1 VSSAKATTD
10 PRDEAPFDKGLI
22 AGDFVRPFL
31 LEIPGLLGRLVRLGP
46 VVDTVLTRHDYPEP
60 VARLLGEFLALAG
73 TLSSLLKYQGTFT
86 LQTKGDGPVRLMVA
100 DVTSDG
106 ELRGYAEVDPA
117 GLEMA
122 RAAEGGPEAPGGVA
136 EVARWLGSGYMAFT
150 VDLAPDGERYQGI
163 VELTGDSLADCVNHY
178 FRQSEQL
185 KTGFKLTAGRGAGK
199 WRAGALFLQQMP
211 ESGGAWTPGLPGEP
225 EEIVLGS
232 SEEDDWRRALAFM
245 ASCSDEELLSET
257 LAADDLLYRLFH
269 EERVRVYRVRPL
281 SLGCRCSRARLET
294 VLRSLPPDEVRE
306 MTVDGEV
313 VMTCQFCNVDF
324 RFNDAALDDIYAS

>member
-1 VSSAKATTD
+1 VHDVNFATNPPPSPD
-10 PRDEAPFDKGLI
+10 AAPA

-31 LEIPGLLGRLVRLGP
+31 LEVPGLLGRLVRLGP
-46 VVDTVLTRHDYPEP
+46 LVDTVLTRHDYPEP

-73 TLSSLLKYQGTFT
+73 TLSSLLKYEGTFT

-100 DVTSDG
+100 DVTSEG

-117 GLEMA
+117 KVEA
-122 RAAEGGPEAPGGVA
+122 VVAAQSDTASA
-136 EVARWLGSGYMAFT
+136 DVARWLGRGYMAFT

-163 VELTGDSLADCVNHY
+163 VELTGDTLADCVNHY

-185 KTGFKLTAGRGAGK
+185 KTAFKLAADRRDGS
-199 WRAGALFLQQMP
+199 WRAGALFLQQIP
-211 ESGGAWTPGLPGEP
+211 ETGGTWTPGRPDEP
-225 EEIVLGS
+225 EDIVLGS
-232 SEEDDWRRALAFM
+232 AEEDDWRRALAFM
-245 ASCSDEELLSET
+245 ASCRDEELLSDT
-257 LAADDLLYRLFH
+257 LPADDLLYRLFH

-281 SLGCRCSRARLET
+281 TLGCRCSRERLET
-294 VLRSLPPDEVRE
+294 ILRSLPHDEVRE

-324 RFNDAALDDIYAS
+324 RFSDAALDDIYAS

>member
-1 VSSAKATTD
+1 MSSPNTPTD
-10 PRDEAPFDKGLI
+10 PLDEAPV

-73 TLSSLLKYQGTFT
+73 TLSSLLKYEGTFT

-100 DVTSDG
+100 DVTSEG
-106 ELRGYAEVDPA
+106 ELRGYAEVDPR
-117 GLEMA
+117 GLEAA
-122 RAAEGGPEAPGGVA
+122 RAAEGGEKAPG
-136 EVARWLGSGYMAFT
+136 VARWLGKGYMAFT

-163 VELTGDSLADCVNHY
+163 VELSGDSLADCVNHY

-185 KTGFKLTAGRGAGK
+185 KTAFKLTAHRSAGG

-211 ESGGAWTPGLPGEP
+211 ESGGTWTPGLPDEP
-225 EEIVLGS
+225 EEIDLPRLTGFIFS
-232 SEEDDWRRALAFM
+232 GEEDDWRRALAFM
-245 ASCSDEELLSET
+245 ASCRDEELLSET
-257 LAADDLLYRLFH
+257 LPADDLLYRLFH
-269 EERVRVYRVRPL
+269 EERVRVYRVRLL
-281 SLGCRCSRARLET
+281 SLGCRCSRSRLET

>member
-1 VSSAKATTD
+1 MNAPTTPTD
-10 PRDEAPFDKGLI
+10 PRDEAPL

-73 TLSSLLKYQGTFT
+73 TLSSLLKYDGSFT

-100 DVTSDG
+100 DVTPEG
-106 ELRGYAEVDPA
+106 ELRGYAEVDRAQLETLLSAEA
-117 GLEMA
+117 GDDS
-122 RAAEGGPEAPGGVA
+122 PGLA
-136 EVARWLGSGYMAFT
+136 LFLGKGYMAFT

-163 VELTGDSLADCVNHY
+163 VELTGESLADCVNHY

-185 KTGFKLTAGRGAGK
+185 KTAFKLVAGRRAGA
-199 WRAGALFLQQMP
+199 WRAAALFLQQMP
-211 ESGGAWTPGLPGEP
+211 EAGGTWAPGLSDEP
-225 EEIVLGS
+225 QDMVLGS
-232 SEEDDWRRALAFM
+232 GEEDDWRRALAFM

-257 LAADDLLYRLFH
+257 LPADDLLYRLFH

-281 SLGCRCSRARLET
+281 SLGCRCSRTRLET
-294 VLRSLPPDEVRE
+294 ILRSLPHDEVRD
-306 MTVDGEV
+306 MRVDGEV

-324 RFNDAALDDIYAS
+324 RFDDADLDGIYAS

>member
-1 VSSAKATTD
+1 VHDVSSPNTPTD
-10 PRDEAPFDKGLI
+10 RRDEAPV

-46 VVDTVLTRHDYPEP
+46 VVDTVLTYHDYPEP

-73 TLSSLLKYQGTFT
+73 TLSSLLKYEGTFT

-117 GLEMA
+117 GLETA
-122 RAAEGGPEAPGGVA
+122 RAAEGGGGAP

-163 VELTGDSLADCVNHY
+163 VELSGDSLADCVNHY
-178 FRQSEQL
+178 FHQSEQL
-185 KTGFKLTAGRGAGK
+185 KTAFKLTACRSAGE
-199 WRAGALFLQQMP
+199 WRAGGLFLQQMP
-211 ESGGAWTPGLPGEP
+211 ESGGAWTPGLPDEP

-232 SEEDDWRRALAFM
+232 GEEDDWRRALAFM
-245 ASCSDEELLSET
+245 ASCGDEELLSET
-257 LAADDLLYRLFH
+257 LPADDLLYRLFH

-294 VLRSLPPDEVRE
+294 VLRSLPPHEVRE

>member
-1 VSSAKATTD
+1 VHDVSSSSTASD
-10 PRDEAPFDKGLI
+10 PREEAPA

-31 LEIPGLLGRLVRLGP
+31 LEIPGLLGRLVRLGS

-73 TLSSLLKYQGTFT
+73 TLSSLLKYDGTFT

-106 ELRGYAEVDPA
+106 ALRGYAEVDPA
-117 GLEMA
+117 GLEA
-122 RAAEGGPEAPGGVA
+122 ALAAEDGA
-136 EVARWLGSGYMAFT
+136 ESPAVARWLGKGYMAFT

-185 KTGFKLTAGRGAGK
+185 KTAFKLTAGPGAGG

-211 ESGGAWTPGLPGEP
+211 ESGGTWTPGLPDEP

-232 SEEDDWRRALAFM
+232 GEEDDWRRALAFM
-245 ASCSDEELLSET
+245 ASCRDDELLSES
-257 LAADDLLYRLFH
+257 LSADDLLYRLFH
-269 EERVRVYRVRPL
+269 EERVRVYRMRPL

-294 VLRSLPPDEVRE
+294 VLRSLPPAEVRE
-306 MTVDGEV
+306 MTVDGDV

-324 RFNDAALDDIYAS
+324 RFDDAALDDIYAS

>member
-1 VSSAKATTD
+1 MVHDVSAMKISTD
-10 PRDEAPFDKGLI
+10 PLDAAPV

-46 VVDTVLTRHDYPEP
+46 VVDTVLTRHHYPGP
-60 VARLLGEFLALAG
+60 VAGLLGELLALAG
-73 TLSSLLKYQGTFT
+73 TLSSLLKYEGTFT

-100 DVTSDG
+100 DVTSEG

-117 GLEMA
+117 GLETA
-122 RAAEGGPEAPGGVA
+122 LSAEGGEETP

-163 VELTGDSLADCVNHY
+163 VELSGDSLADCVNHY
-178 FRQSEQL
+178 FHQSEQL
-185 KTGFKLTAGRGAGK
+185 KTAFKLSAGRSAGG

-211 ESGGAWTPGLPGEP
+211 ESGGTWMPGLPDEP

-232 SEEDDWRRALAFM
+232 GEEDDWRRALAFM
-245 ASCSDEELLSET
+245 ASCRDEELLSET
-257 LAADDLLYRLFH
+257 LPADDLLYRLFH

-294 VLRSLPPDEVRE
+294 ILRSLPHDEVRE
-306 MTVDGEV
+306 MTVDGVV
-313 VMTCQFCNVDF
+313 VMTCQFCKVDF

>member
-1 VSSAKATTD
+1 VHDVSSPKTTTD
-10 PRDEAPFDKGLI
+10 SRDEAPVT
-22 AGDFVRPFL
+22 GDFVRPFL
-31 LEIPGLLGRLVRLGP
+31 LEVPGLLGRLVRLGP

-73 TLSSLLKYQGTFT
+73 TLSSLLKYEGTFT

-117 GLEMA
+117 GLETA
-122 RAAEGGPEAPGGVA
+122 RAAKGGGGAP

-163 VELTGDSLADCVNHY
+163 VELSGDSLADCVNHY

-185 KTGFKLTAGRGAGK
+185 KTAFKLTARRGAGE
-199 WRAGALFLQQMP
+199 WRAGGLFLQQMP
-211 ESGGAWTPGLPGEP
+211 ESGGTWTPGLPDEP

-232 SEEDDWRRALAFM
+232 GEEDDWRRALAFM
-245 ASCSDEELLSET
+245 ASCSGEELLSET
-257 LAADDLLYRLFH
+257 LPADDLLYRLFH

-324 RFNDAALDDIYAS
+324 RFDDAALDDIYAS

>member
-1 VSSAKATTD
+1 
-10 PRDEAPFDKGLI
+10 
-22 AGDFVRPFL
+22 VRPFL
-31 LEIPGLLGRLVRLGP
+31 LEVPGLLGRLVRLGP
-46 VVDTVLTRHDYPEP
+46 LVDTVLTRHDYPEP

-73 TLSSLLKYQGTFT
+73 TLSSLLKYRGSFT

-100 DVTSDG
+100 DVTPQG
-106 ELRGYAEVDPA
+106 ELRGYAEVDRAQLETVLSA
-117 GLEMA
+117 GAGDASQGIALI
-122 RAAEGGPEAPGGVA
+122 
-136 EVARWLGSGYMAFT
+136 LGKGYMAFT

-163 VELTGDSLADCVNHY
+163 VELSGESLADCVNHY

-185 KTGFKLTAGRGAGK
+185 KTAFKLVAGRRAGA

-211 ESGGAWTPGLPGEP
+211 ETGGTWSPGLPEEP
-225 EEIVLGS
+225 QDPVLGS
-232 SEEDDWRRALAFM
+232 GEEDDWRRALAFM

-257 LAADDLLYRLFH
+257 LPADDLLYRLFH

-294 VLRSLPPDEVRE
+294 ILRSLPSEEVRD
-306 MTVDGEV
+306 MQVDGEV

-324 RFNDAALDDIYAS
+324 RFDDAALDDIYAS

>member
-1 VSSAKATTD
+1 MNSPNTPTD
-10 PRDEAPFDKGLI
+10 SRDEAPV

-31 LEIPGLLGRLVRLGP
+31 LEVPGLLGRLVRLGP

-73 TLSSLLKYQGTFT
+73 TLSSLLKYEGTFT

-117 GLEMA
+117 GLEIA
-122 RAAEGGPEAPGGVA
+122 RAAEGGGGAP

-163 VELTGDSLADCVNHY
+163 VELSGDSLADCVNHY

-185 KTGFKLTAGRGAGK
+185 KTAFKLTARRGAGG
-199 WRAGALFLQQMP
+199 WRAGGLFLQQIP
-211 ESGGAWTPGLPGEP
+211 ESGGTWTPGLPDEP
-225 EEIVLGS
+225 KEIVLGS
-232 SEEDDWRRALAFM
+232 GEEDDWRRALAFM
-245 ASCSDEELLSET
+245 ASCSGEELLSET
-257 LAADDLLYRLFH
+257 LPADDLLYRLFH

>member
-1 VSSAKATTD
+1 VNSPMTLID
-10 PRDEAPFDKGLI
+10 PLDEAPV

-31 LEIPGLLGRLVRLGP
+31 LEVPGLLGRLVRLGP

-73 TLSSLLKYQGTFT
+73 TLSSLLKYDGTFT

-100 DVTSDG
+100 DATPEG
-106 ELRGYAEVDPA
+106 ALRGYAEVDSA
-117 GLEMA
+117 GLETALAAGTA
-122 RAAEGGPEAPGGVA
+122 RGDDASAGPALL
-136 EVARWLGSGYMAFT
+136 LGKGYLAFT

-163 VELTGDSLADCVNHY
+163 VELTGETLADCVNHY

-185 KTGFKLTAGRGAGK
+185 KTAFKLTARRRARE

-211 ESGGAWTPGLPGEP
+211 ESGGTWTPGLPDEP
-225 EEIVLGS
+225 DDVVLGS
-232 SEEDDWRRALAFM
+232 GEEDDWRRALAFM
-245 ASCSDEELLSET
+245 ASCSDEELLSDS
-257 LAADDLLYRLFH
+257 LPADDLLYRLFH

-281 SLGCRCSRARLET
+281 SLGCRCSRTRLET
-294 VLRSLPPDEVRE
+294 ILRSLPHDEVRD
-306 MTVDGEV
+306 MKVDGEV

-324 RFNDAALDDIYAS
+324 RFDDTALDDIYAS

>member
-1 VSSAKATTD
+1 MHDVSSPNTPTD
-10 PRDEAPFDKGLI
+10 RCDEAPV
-22 AGDFVRPFL
+22 AGNFVRPFL

-46 VVDTVLTRHDYPEP
+46 VVDTVLTCHDYPEP

-73 TLSSLLKYQGTFT
+73 TLSSLLKYEGTFT

-117 GLEMA
+117 GLETA
-122 RAAEGGPEAPGGVA
+122 RAAEGGGGAP

-163 VELTGDSLADCVNHY
+163 VELYGDSLADCVNHY

-185 KTGFKLTAGRGAGK
+185 KTAFKLTAGRSAGE
-199 WRAGALFLQQMP
+199 WRAGGLFLQQMP
-211 ESGGAWTPGLPGEP
+211 ESGATWTPGLPDEP

-232 SEEDDWRRALAFM
+232 GEEDDWRRALAFM
-245 ASCSDEELLSET
+245 ASCSGEELLSET
-257 LAADDLLYRLFH
+257 LPADDLLYRLFH

-313 VMTCQFCNVDF
+313 VMICQFCNVDF

>member
-1 VSSAKATTD
+1 VHDVKALKTPENSLDT
-10 PRDEAPFDKGLI
+10 APA

-31 LEIPGLLGRLVRLGP
+31 LEVPGLLGRLVRLGP
-46 VVDTVLTRHDYPEP
+46 LVDTVLTRHDYPEP
-60 VARLLGEFLALAG
+60 VARLLGELLALAG

-100 DVTSDG
+100 DVTSQG
-106 ELRGYAEVDPA
+106 ELRGYAEADAAALETAKSAGAGADPA
-117 GLEMA
+117 TV
-122 RAAEGGPEAPGGVA
+122 R
-136 EVARWLGSGYMAFT
+136 RWLGSGYMAFT

-185 KTGFKLTAGRGAGK
+185 KTAFKLAAGRTDGT

-211 ESGGAWTPGLPGEP
+211 ASGGTWTPGLRDEP
-225 EEIVLGS
+225 DDVVLGS
-232 SEEDDWRRALAFM
+232 GEEDDWRRALAFM

-257 LAADDLLYRLFH
+257 LPADDLLYRLFH
-269 EERVRVYRVRPL
+269 QERVRVYRVRPL
-281 SLGCRCSRARLET
+281 SLGCRCSRERLET
-294 VLRSLPPDEVRE
+294 ILRSLPHDEVRE